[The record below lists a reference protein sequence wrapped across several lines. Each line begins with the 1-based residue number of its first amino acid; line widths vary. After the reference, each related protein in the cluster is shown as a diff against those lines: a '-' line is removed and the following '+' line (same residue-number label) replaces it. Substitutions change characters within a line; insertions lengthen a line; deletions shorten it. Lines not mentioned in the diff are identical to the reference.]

1 MLSSCKRCLIVMPFS
16 EQWLSIDWISSN
28 VIICVLF
35 NAKVARINPGYKM
48 HFFGGL
54 HIAQYIMYY
63 LQSPTFLEIFNSN
76 KNGIIG
82 GVSVNNLKQLI
93 IPLPPFCEI
102 KRIEKCVNQ
111 LFKSIEV

>member
-54 HIAQYIMYY
+54 
-63 LQSPTFLEIFNSN
+63 LQFGCELMNTVEV
-76 KNGIIG
+76 G
-82 GVSVNNLKQLI
+82 LI
-93 IPLPPFCEI
+93 YPLHRGRDEI
-102 KRIEKCVNQ
+102 KKEKSHLCGHN
-111 LFKSIEV
+111 FS

>member
-35 NAKVARINPGYKM
+35 NAKVARINPGYNM

-54 HIAQYIMYY
+54 PKENPNSFARMPDFY
-63 LQSPTFLEIFNSN
+63 EIWGKMN
-76 KNGIIG
+76 I
-82 GVSVNNLKQLI
+82 VA
-93 IPLPPFCEI
+93 
-102 KRIEKCVNQ
+102 EKSADS
-111 LFKSIEV
+111 FATMFY

>member
-35 NAKVARINPGYKM
+35 NAKVARTNPGYKM

-54 HIAQYIMYY
+54 RAMGYILHKGTTGRRGGEAY
-63 LQSPTFLEIFNSN
+63 EAAGR
-76 KNGIIG
+76 GIKSTLLRAVG
-82 GVSVNNLKQLI
+82 PGAEWYGVTLKG
-93 IPLPPFCEI
+93 
-102 KRIEKCVNQ
+102 RD
-111 LFKSIEV
+111 